1 MSKSIIK
8 TRKLDYKKVYKSLE
22 DQQFDD
28 KITQNDKQTSS
39 RASENIPQYI
49 ESNSSD
55 KISANIDYQNSQL
68 NELNSKLIKSKYQT
82 NTQFIQNS
90 SYQLNPPSK
99 QGKPSNI
106 QKQNNSAFYQSKDKS
121 SRQQSYKNLHQTK
134 TAEFEKQNDQ
144 FSGDTTFHTAIQIL
158 KKNISKGHQVEVLEK
173 FIRGEDDLDNFEEV
187 IRALNEAAK
196 EYLLNKDKQ
205 KAMQI
210 INFSYETCIIEK
222 VQIELQA
229 ETMLNYCQ
237 IAKKNKEYNS
247 SIQIIHKCIN
257 LYQDH
262 PLLIN
267 IGVAYNIYSQIL
279 RKQNKLREALEMAK
293 KAIFYSEQKC
303 KLLAKRNGN
312 SDIQDEYAQNLENE
326 LQIQIA
332 AAYYNQALCE
342 ATLLNKKNAIALIQ
356 SAIVKVSQILG
367 QSNPITIKYAQKLK
381 QISSNQQNNQE
392 REERTFSGYQSE
404 TIYSNTSSFN
414 KKNNSNQVIGVT
426 FNENINDEY
435 NSILYNKS
443 NKSINQHLSQN
454 NDLEETR
461 NLNNIRQ
468 RPGSSSGISQTLR
481 IQTQQQRPQSGK
493 SNLGKKLFIS
503 KRSLLKNKTNDQ
515 ISTLKNLLKQDQ
527 LHNETKPFMYQ
538 DFSYISPTMVQ
549 KNNLMTS
556 KSIEAEFFQE
566 SKESQYVDKIRFLSE
581 TVKSLQQDI
590 EKLKR
595 QNGYLQ
601 IKIFDHENSNSKVI
615 QTNKQVN
622 HLNIQIEDMQKRF
635 NELKEKNEKCE
646 KEHFG
651 EIDKLQSALR
661 DRSEVL
667 KKVLENSQQEV
678 QKYEERI
685 QKLMTEQEKKQ
696 RQVNDQ
702 ICTFELTNS
711 KNQLQINTLKSQ
723 IQEMIESHAV
733 AQQNKDK
740 EIQKLNSSLQQ
751 QEEHYSS
758 ELQKYQKNQQEISEQ
773 VKKTNQLELELK
785 KLKEEKELVDQALFR
800 YRNQTTDL
808 TEETSSLQQKLS
820 EANTE
825 SKSKDVVIEQLQE
838 KLKVFQNLKEQL
850 TDNSKANDEL
860 QKEKKDLNSQLNRI
874 QEENKRL
881 QNLLQDAQK
890 DNDEKEKLLEI
901 QKNINKTSEINQEE
915 TLKQENNKL
924 KEKLSILTNENEQ
937 LKAQL
942 QGAIID
948 RNQDKILIAQL
959 QLDIKETEEKYRDL
973 EQNVNLMKKNNATF
987 NDIRTKQIYS
997 DEDDESHN
1005 DLQIRKSINN
1015 LPQEQS
1021 NINEQEKNLDDSIA
1035 NIQNSLN
1042 VNKNKKILILQQ
1054 FDNGFNALIDFSF
1067 HCQNHILSVEKKG
1080 EHLITINIHQDILQV
1095 FYTSK
1100 NFFIFSKILRR
1111 FAANFL
1117 QNSNG
1122 QIAEEFIFDV
1132 DEMTFKYA
1140 HNQIKYENSY
1150 IKHMIQQLPEQV
1162 IKIFSEY
1169 SFFSN
1174 EASDQKLIEL
1184 SQKKI
1189 TESEV
1194 KEKKTISFGEAMV
1207 NCDQLQEK
1215 VPVKFIYDVKKQVLN
1230 IQPANPQIQGMR
1242 VSIKKEDTQQW
1253 IVQNKLISLDKQ
1265 IRAIKM
1271 EHVRFLKSSIKRY
1284 HLVNRVFST
1293 YISLSQYDQKVHGIL
1308 TIFKG
1313 IQNSFV
1319 YIKTLHKE
1327 QNYKSFYQIS
1337 MNDKSFEKLKEISKQ
1352 YIIDQCQFNYSKGI
1366 IWMKKDL
1373 GIINIYPNLTNVIHT
1388 DLIKITQ
1395 EEIFIIRQKK
1405 GLKDENFIRDESSDT
1420 QYDTIQIVVKIVD
1433 NQLIVQ
1439 PLWDLPIA
1447 PLHKK
1452 VEPTQN
1458 EEQIKELS
1466 KILVQKIKVDYDTQK
1481 NQLCLILN
1489 DQINNSEC
1497 SKQKP
1502 SNIYKLDCLNK
1513 TLRKTRNNINT
1524 AHLAYIDVIEVPDHT
1539 AKSTCK
1545 LQILLNTRTNEYLIR
1560 SYLKQ
1565 VHEIKIPAHNLS
1577 KEKLLNLYYFYY
1589 EQNTIKYLRKQILEK
1604 VIFQMRRFKIMN
1616 KLKFYQIKTK
1626 AGQYGDLIL
1635 FQGIKSTMIILKI
1648 MFQNK
1653 KDQVRKLFVIQETNL
1668 EHIIENI
1675 NEIIQLLNQHIVNI
1689 YLVLSYRQVENQEFQ
1704 FYSIA
1709 ALWDQHNKEIILK
1722 PDDLSIPPV
1731 IFKKPKLSYR
1741 QALFQG
1747 EELLEQAILYKDPQ
1761 TGLNRIDI

>member
-8 TRKLDYKKVYKSLE
+8 SRKVDYKKVYKSLE
-22 DQQFDD
+22 DQQLDD
-28 KITQNDKQTSS
+28 KNDKLTNS

-49 ESNSSD
+49 EGYSSD
-55 KISANIDYQNSQL
+55 KIQAYIDNSNFQF
-68 NELNSKLIKSKYQT
+68 NELKSKLVSPKYKT
-82 NTQFIQNS
+82 NTQLTSNS
-90 SYQLNPPSK
+90 SSLLNPPNK
-99 QGKPSNI
+99 QGKPGNI
-106 QKQNNSAFYQSKDKS
+106 QKQPNQVFYQNKDKS
-121 SRQQSYKNLHQTK
+121 NRQQSYKNLHKTK
-134 TAEFEKQNDQ
+134 TADFEKQNNEFQ
-144 FSGDTTFHTAIQIL
+144 GDTTFHTAIQIL
-158 KKNISKGHQVEVLEK
+158 KRNISKSYQVEVLEK
-173 FIRGEDDLDNFEEV
+173 FLKGEDDLDNFEEV

-196 EYLLNKDKQ
+196 EYLLIKDKL

-210 INFSYETCIIEK
+210 INFSYETCVIEK

-229 ETMLNYCQ
+229 ETMLYYCQ

-267 IGVAYNIYSQIL
+267 IGVAYTVYSQIL
-279 RKQNKLREALEMAK
+279 RKQNKYREALEMAK
-293 KAIFYSEQKC
+293 KAIFYSEQKY
-303 KLLAKRNGN
+303 KLLGKRNEN
-312 SDIQDEYAQNLENE
+312 SKLQDEQSWNAEKE
-326 LQIQIA
+326 LQVQIA
-332 AAYYNQALCE
+332 AAQYNLGLCE
-342 ATLLNKKNAIALIQ
+342 ASLSNKKAAISQIQ
-356 SAIVKVSQILG
+356 SAIGKVSQLLG
-367 QSNPITIKYAQKLK
+367 ELNSVTIKYAQKLK
-381 QISSNQQNNQE
+381 LISTNQQFTQE
-392 REERTFSGYQSE
+392 REERAYSGYQNE
-404 TIYSNTSSFN
+404 TINSNTSNNFN
-414 KKNNSNQVIGVT
+414 KKNTQNQIVT
-426 FNENINDEY
+426 FNENINEEY

-443 NKSINQHLSQN
+443 SKSVNQNITQNN
-454 NDLEETR
+454 NDLDEIR
-461 NLNNIRQ
+461 NQNNIRQ
-468 RPGSSSGISQTLR
+468 RPGSSGLSNQTLR
-481 IQTQQQRPQSGK
+481 IQSQSQRPQSGK

-503 KRSLLKNKTNDQ
+503 RRSLLKNNTNDQ
-515 ISTLKNLLKQDQ
+515 MSTLKNLLKQDQ
-527 LHNETKPFMYQ
+527 QFNDVKPLMYQ
-538 DFSYISPTMVQ
+538 DFSYASPIMVQ
-549 KNNLMTS
+549 KNNFLSS
-556 KSIEAEFFQE
+556 KSTEAEFFQE

-581 TVKSLQQDI
+581 TIKSLQQDI

-601 IKIFDHENSNSKVI
+601 IKIFDHENSNTKVI

-622 HLNIQIEDMQKRF
+622 NLNTQIEDLQKRF

-651 EIDKLQSALR
+651 EIEKLQGTLR

-667 KKVLENSQQEV
+667 KKVLENNQNEV

-685 QKLMTEQEKKQ
+685 SKLVAEQEKRE

-702 ICTFELTNS
+702 ICTFELANS

-723 IQEMIESHAV
+723 IQEMLETHSV
-733 AQQNKDK
+733 SLTNKDK
-740 EIQKLNSSLQQ
+740 EILKLNSQLQQ
-751 QEEHYSS
+751 REEHYQT
-758 ELQKYQKNQQEISEQ
+758 ELQKYQISSQEISEQ
-773 VKKTNQLELELK
+773 VKKVNQLEQELQ
-785 KLKEEKELVDQALFR
+785 KLKVEKELVDQALFR

-808 TEETSSLQQKLS
+808 VAETSSLQQKLS
-820 EANTE
+820 ETSTE

-838 KLKVFQNLKEQL
+838 KLKSLQNFKEQL
-850 TDNSKANDEL
+850 SLSSKSNDQLE
-860 QKEKKDLNSQLNRI
+860 KEKKDLSSQLDRI

-881 QNLLQDAQK
+881 QNLFTNAQK
-890 DNDEKEKLLEI
+890 EIDEKDKLLEI
-901 QKNINKTSEINQEE
+901 QKEKNTASEINNGEILQ
-915 TLKQENNKL
+915 QENNNL
-924 KEKLSILTNENEQ
+924 KEKLTKFMKENEE
-937 LKAQL
+937 LVAQL
-942 QGAIID
+942 QAAIID
-948 RNQDKILIAQL
+948 RNQDKILLAQL
-959 QLDIKETEEKYRDL
+959 QLDVKEKEDKLKTL
-973 EQNVNLMKKNNATF
+973 ELNINLMKKNNATY
-987 NDIRTKQIYS
+987 DEIKTRQIYS
-997 DEDDESHN
+997 DDDEEEEES
-1005 DLQIRKSINN
+1005 QNN
-1015 LPQEQS
+1015 LQAPKSSNSKYRSSEVNIEQD
-1021 NINEQEKNLDDSIA
+1021 KNLDDSIG
-1035 NIQNSLN
+1035 NIQRSLN
-1042 VNKNKKILILQQ
+1042 INKKKKILILQQ
-1054 FDNGFNALIDFSF
+1054 FDKGFNALIDFQF
-1067 HCQNHILSVEKKG
+1067 HCQSYILSVEKQG
-1080 EHLITINIHQDILQV
+1080 EHLLTINIHQDILQI

-1100 NFFIFSKILRR
+1100 NYFIFSKILRR
-1111 FAANFL
+1111 FATNFL
-1117 QNSNG
+1117 SISQG
-1122 QIAEEFIFDV
+1122 KIVEEFIFDL
-1132 DEMTFKYA
+1132 DDMTFKYA

-1150 IKHMIQQLPEQV
+1150 IKHMISSLPEQV
-1162 IKIFSEY
+1162 LKIFSEY

-1184 SQKKI
+1184 SQKKMV
-1189 TESEV
+1189 ESEV
-1194 KEKKTISFGEAMV
+1194 QEKKTISFGESLV
-1207 NCDQLQEK
+1207 QCDTTQEQ

-1293 YISLSQYDQKVHGIL
+1293 YISLSQHDQKVHGIL

-1313 IQNSFV
+1313 IQNSFI

-1366 IWMKKDL
+1366 LWMKKDL
-1373 GIINIYPNLTNVIHT
+1373 GIQSIYPNLNQVIHT
-1388 DLIKITQ
+1388 ELVKITQ
-1395 EEIFIIRQKK
+1395 EEIFLIREKK
-1405 GLKDENFIRDESSDT
+1405 GLQDEKFIRDEQSDS
-1420 QYDTIQIVVKIVD
+1420 QYDVIQIVVKIVG

-1439 PLWDLPIA
+1439 PLWDLPIT
-1447 PLHKK
+1447 PLHKI

-1458 EEQIKELS
+1458 EEQIKQLA
-1466 KILVQKIKVDYDTQK
+1466 KNIVKYIKVDYDVKK
-1481 NQLCLILN
+1481 NELCLILS
-1489 DQINNSEC
+1489 DKINNVENE
-1497 SKQKP
+1497 KQKP
-1502 SNIYKLDCLNK
+1502 TNIYKLDFLNK
-1513 TLRKTRNNINT
+1513 TLRKSRNNINT
-1524 AHLAYIDVIEVPDHT
+1524 AHITFVDVIEVPDHT

-1589 EQNTIKYLRKQILEK
+1589 ESNTIKYLRKQILEK
-1604 VIFQMRRFKIMN
+1604 VVFQMRRFKIMN

-1626 AGQYGDLIL
+1626 TGQYGDLIL

-1648 MFQNK
+1648 MFQSR

-1709 ALWDQHNKEIILK
+1709 ALWDQYNKEIILK

>member
-8 TRKLDYKKVYKSLE
+8 SRKVDYKKIYKSLE
-22 DQQFDD
+22 DQQHEE
-28 KITQNDKQTSS
+28 KVSQNDKLTNS
-39 RASENIPQYI
+39 RASENVPLYI
-49 ESNSSD
+49 DSSSSE
-55 KISANIDYQNSQL
+55 KIRANIDYSNAQL
-68 NELNSKLIKSKYQT
+68 NELKSKFISPKYKT
-82 NTQFIQNS
+82 NAQLTSNS
-90 SYQLNPPSK
+90 SYLLNPPSK
-99 QGKPSNI
+99 QDKSNNF
-106 QKQNNSAFYQSKDKS
+106 QKQPNQVFYQSKDKS
-121 SRQQSYKNLHQTK
+121 SGQLSYKNLHKTQT
-134 TAEFEKQNDQ
+134 ADFEKQNDL

-158 KKNISKGHQVEVLEK
+158 KRNISKSYQVEVLEK
-173 FIRGEDDLDNFEEV
+173 FLNGEDDLDNLEEV

-196 EYLLNKDKQ
+196 EFLFIKDKL

-229 ETMLNYCQ
+229 ETMLNYCL
-237 IAKKNKEYNS
+237 IAKKNKEFNS

-267 IGVAYNIYSQIL
+267 IGVAYTVYSQIL
-279 RKQNKLREALEMAK
+279 RKQNKQREALEMAK
-293 KAIFYSEQKC
+293 KAIFYSEQKY
-303 KLLAKRNGN
+303 KLLEKRNEN
-312 SDIQDEYAQNLENE
+312 SDLQDGQAQNLEKE
-326 LQIQIA
+326 LLVQIA
-332 AAYYNQALCE
+332 VAQYNLALCE
-342 ATLLNKKNAIALIQ
+342 ASLLNKKAAIALIQ
-356 SAIVKVSQILG
+356 SAIRKVSQILG
-367 QSNPITIKYAQKLK
+367 ESNSVTVKYAQKLK
-381 QISSNQQNNQE
+381 QISSNQQFTYE
-392 REERTFSGYQSE
+392 REERAFSGCQNE
-404 TIYSNTSSFN
+404 TVNSNTSSFN
-414 KKNNSNQVIGVT
+414 KKSIPNQIMSVT
-426 FNENINDEY
+426 FNENIDDEY

-443 NKSINQHLSQN
+443 NKTVNQYFAQN
-454 NDLEETR
+454 NESEEIR
-461 NLNNIRQ
+461 NQSNIRQ
-468 RPGSSSGISQTLR
+468 RPGSSGGQSQTLR

-493 SNLGKKLFIS
+493 SSLGKKIFIS
-503 KRSLLKNKTNDQ
+503 RRSLLKNNTNDQ
-515 ISTLKNLLKQDQ
+515 IQTLKNLLKQDYQ
-527 LHNETKPFMYQ
+527 FNEAKPLMYK
-538 DFSYISPTMVQ
+538 DFSYASPITPIMV
-549 KNNLMTS
+549 KKKLSS
-556 KSIEAEFFQE
+556 KSTEAEFFQE

-581 TVKSLQQDI
+581 TIKNQQQDI

-601 IKIFDHENSNSKVI
+601 IKIFGYENSNSKVT
-615 QTNKQVN
+615 QTNKQVTN
-622 HLNIQIEDMQKRF
+622 LNTQIEDLQKRF

-651 EIDKLQSALR
+651 EIEKLQSTLR

-667 KKVLENSQQEV
+667 KKVLENSQNEV

-685 QKLMTEQEKKQ
+685 SKLMAEQEKTQ

-723 IQEMIESHAV
+723 IQEMLESHTA
-733 AQQNKDK
+733 AQSNKEK
-740 EIQKLNSSLQQ
+740 EILKLNSQLQQ
-751 QEEHYSS
+751 REEYYQS
-758 ELQKYQKNQQEISEQ
+758 ELQKHQNNSQEISEQ
-773 VKKTNQLELELK
+773 VKKVNQLESELK

-808 TEETSSLQQKLS
+808 TAETSSLQQKLS
-820 EANTE
+820 EINTE

-838 KLKVFQNLKEQL
+838 QVKGYLNFKEQL
-850 TDNSKANDEL
+850 SISSKINEQLEKNKNDL
-860 QKEKKDLNSQLNRI
+860 SSQLNRT

-881 QNLLQDAQK
+881 QNLLIDAQK
-890 DNDEKEKLLEI
+890 DIDEKEKLLET
-901 QKNINKTSEINQEE
+901 QKINNIEINSGEIQQQES
-915 TLKQENNKL
+915 NKL
-924 KEKLSILTNENEQ
+924 TEKLTYFMKQNEE
-937 LKAQL
+937 LVAQL
-942 QGAIID
+942 QAAIID

-959 QLDIKETEEKYRDL
+959 QLDVKEKEEKFKNI
-973 EQNVNLMKKNNATF
+973 EKNINLMQKNNATF
-987 NDIRTKQIYS
+987 DEIKTKQIYS
-997 DEDDESHN
+997 DDEDESQD
-1005 DLQIRKSINN
+1005 DLQMPKSNSN
-1015 LPQEQS
+1015 VPQDSQS
-1021 NINEQEKNLDDSIA
+1021 KIEQEKNLDDSIG
-1035 NIQNSLN
+1035 NIQRSLN
-1042 VNKNKKILILQQ
+1042 VNKNKKILVLQQ
-1054 FDNGFNALIDFSF
+1054 YDNGFNALIDFSF
-1067 HCQNHILSVEKKG
+1067 HCSSYILSVEKNG
-1080 EHLITINIHQDILQV
+1080 EHLLTINIHQDILQV

-1111 FAANFL
+1111 FATNFL
-1117 QNSNG
+1117 SNCQG
-1122 QIAEEFIFDV
+1122 KIVEELIFDI
-1132 DEMTFKYA
+1132 DDMTFKYA
-1140 HNQIKYENSY
+1140 HNQIKYDNQY

-1162 IKIFSEY
+1162 LKIFSQY

-1194 KEKKTISFGEAMV
+1194 QEKKTISFGETMV
-1207 NCDQLQEK
+1207 QCDQTQEK
-1215 VPVKFIYDVKKQVLN
+1215 VPIKFIYDVKKQVLN
-1230 IQPANPQIQGMR
+1230 IQPANPQIQGMK

-1293 YISLSQYDQKVHGIL
+1293 YISLTQHDQKVHGIL

-1366 IWMKKDL
+1366 IWIKKDL
-1373 GIINIYPNLTNVIHT
+1373 GILSIYPNLTNVIHT
-1388 DLIKITQ
+1388 DVVKITS
-1395 EEIFIIRQKK
+1395 EEIFVIRQKK
-1405 GLKDENFIRDESSDT
+1405 GLKDENFIRDEQSDT
-1420 QYDTIQIVVKIVD
+1420 SDDAIQIVVKFVD

-1439 PLWDLPIA
+1439 PLWDLPIS
-1447 PLHKK
+1447 PLHQTA
-1452 VEPTQN
+1452 EIIQN
-1458 EEQIKELS
+1458 VEQIKQLS
-1466 KILVQKIKVDYDTQK
+1466 KNLLKQIKVEYDIKK
-1481 NQLCLILN
+1481 NELCLILS
-1489 DQINNSEC
+1489 DQKNNFENE
-1497 SKQKP
+1497 KQKP
-1502 SNIYKLDCLNK
+1502 TNIYKLDCLNK
-1513 TLRKTRNNINT
+1513 TLRKRRNNINT
-1524 AHLAYIDVIEVPDHT
+1524 AHLAFVDSIEVPDHT

-1545 LQILLNTRTNEYLIR
+1545 LQILHNTKTNEYLIR

-1589 EQNTIKYLRKQILEK
+1589 EQNTIKYLRKQTLEK
-1604 VIFQMRRFKIMN
+1604 AVFQMRRFKIMN

-1626 AGQYGDLIL
+1626 TGQYGDLIL

-1648 MFQNK
+1648 MFQSR
-1653 KDQVRKLFVIQETNL
+1653 KDQIRKLFVIQETNL

-1675 NEIIQLLNQHIVNI
+1675 NEIIELLNQQIVNI

-1709 ALWDQHNKEIILK
+1709 ALWDQYNKEIILK
-1722 PDDLSIPPV
+1722 SDDLSIPPV

-1741 QALFQG
+1741 QALFQC
-1747 EELLEQAILYKDPQ
+1747 EELLQQAILYKDPQ